1 MPPTTQRLQRLI
13 ETRGMTA
20 EHARE
25 RMAAQAG
32 RDQRLAIADIVVD
45 NSGTLADLD
54 QQVAEVWS
62 VLHDLLAGATAP
74 ECQTPV
80 VLRSGDL

>member
-1 MPPTTQRLQRLI
+1 
-13 ETRGMTA
+13 MTA

-45 NSGTLADLD
+45 NSGTLGDLD

-62 VLHDLLAGATAP
+62 VLHDLAG
-74 ECQTPV
+74 
-80 VLRSGDL
+80 RGDGSGMSDPPRTVEK